1 MVTWN
6 AIAVWML
13 LSTPGAVEPEP
24 PLVAAPP
31 ADGARASPAASSEPA
46 AAALPAAPPE
56 LGQVQAT
63 AAPAAAPRSVIW
75 VGALAGGPGRA
86 SLGYE
91 RALGSHV
98 SLWFELLGGAQ
109 LGGLTNLSQG
119 TKTSQSAAVGMV
131 GGGLRVFPLGGAPF
145 GPWVGAELHGG
156 VESFG
161 LEVQGPEGDVPST
174 GFKGTL
180 LLGEG
185 GLQAGYSLHVWKGF
199 ALHGA
204 LGAAA
209 YYARFVEGLSGGVL
223 TFGLTT
229 WLGLG
234 YAF

>member
-13 LSTPGAVEPEP
+13 LSTPGA
-24 PLVAAPP
+24 
-31 ADGARASPAASSEPA
+31 
-46 AAALPAAPPE
+46 AAPPE

-109 LGGLTNLSQG
+109 LGGLTDLSQG
-119 TKTSQSAAVGMV
+119 TKTSQRAAVGMV

-161 LEVQGPEGDVPST
+161 LDVQPEGDAPST